1 MRIRVIFRSFQH
13 RAAHLSLEVYFA
25 TSFFQ
30 FKLTPEDQKIR
41 GIKFSH
47 WWWSMKQPM
56 SKFQRQRVTQ
66 IHGINTV
73 TMISGARIMMAGKT
87 GASQLPSS
95 SDGALFCDCG
105 SLICT
110 SLPLDYESLSL
121 RSDCWQLN
129 LNHTD
134 FSPNCIR
141 IRRKHRHQPLWNLA
155 STAVLFSMEVNIIA
169 VNLHVIVA
177 SGQRA
182 CSSESSVTINA
193 LLLLIAFL
201 ILSHLF
207 CECFSLEWHRRWV
220 HQPWW

>member
-56 SKFQRQRVTQ
+56 SKFQRQRATQ
-66 IHGINTV
+66 IHGNNTV
-73 TMISGARIMMAGKT
+73 TMIPGARIMMAGKT

-105 SLICT
+105 SFICT
-110 SLPLDYESLSL
+110 SLPLDYESLTK
-121 RSDCWQLN
+121 QLDI
-129 LNHTD
+129 LLGV
-134 FSPNCIR
+134 FSAVP
-141 IRRKHRHQPLWNLA
+141 KPVGPL
-155 STAVLFSMEVNIIA
+155 VRE
-169 VNLHVIVA
+169 
-177 SGQRA
+177 A
-182 CSSESSVTINA
+182 CSQSYPCHKAPPAIHFSEGGR
-193 LLLLIAFL
+193 
-201 ILSHLF
+201 
-207 CECFSLEWHRRWV
+207 HRV
-220 HQPWW
+220 N